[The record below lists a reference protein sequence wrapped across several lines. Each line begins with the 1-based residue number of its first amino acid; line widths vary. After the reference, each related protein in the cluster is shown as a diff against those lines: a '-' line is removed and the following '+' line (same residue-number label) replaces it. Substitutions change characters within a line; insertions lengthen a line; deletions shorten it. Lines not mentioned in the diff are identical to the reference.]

1 MCLAA
6 GAAGR
11 CAAVRGE
18 IRAGF
23 ALPPLHFAR
32 FPLIIEGHN
41 KRYERKGAGAM
52 PQTQGRRPVLGVL
65 GGLGPMSSVYFY
77 EMLTTHT
84 PARRDQDH
92 LDIILSSRASTP
104 DRTAY
109 ILGESEED
117 PFATME
123 RDAEMLVQ
131 YGATLL
137 AIPCN
142 TAHYFYDRLARSL
155 PVPILNMVRLTVQR
169 AKAGG
174 CKRLGILATTGTVD
188 SHTYQ
193 RMCKAEG
200 LDCVLPSAQHQ
211 RGLMEI
217 IYGQI
222 KRGQPA
228 DMAAFAAIAEDLR
241 AAGCERAVLGCT
253 ELSLIKRDQNL
264 TDPFFLDSTE
274 VLAKEALLAC
284 GITPVGF

>member
-1 MCLAA
+1 MQQ
-6 GAAGR
+6 R
-11 CAAVRGE
+11 E
-18 IRAGF
+18 
-23 ALPPLHFAR
+23 
-32 FPLIIEGHN
+32 
-41 KRYERKGAGAM
+41 
-52 PQTQGRRPVLGVL
+52 TRRPVLGVL

-77 EMLTTHT
+77 EMLTVHT
-84 PARRDQDH
+84 PAARDQDH
-92 LDIILSSRASTP
+92 LDVILSSRASTP

-155 PVPILNMVRLTVQR
+155 PVPILNMVRLTVRQAR
-169 AKAGG
+169 AEG
-174 CKRLGILATTGTVD
+174 CKRLGILATSGTVD

-200 LDCVLPSAQHQ
+200 LECVLPSAQSQ
-211 RGLMEI
+211 QALMDI

-222 KRGQPA
+222 KSGRRA
-228 DMAAFAAIAEDLR
+228 DMAAFTAIADELR
-241 AAGCERAVLGCT
+241 AAGCGRAVLGCT
-253 ELSLIKRDQNL
+253 ELSLIRRDEQL

-274 VLAKEALLAC
+274 VLAREALLAC
-284 GITPVGF
+284 GITPRGF

>member
-1 MCLAA
+1 MAETDKA
-6 GAAGR
+6 S
-11 CAAVRGE
+11 
-18 IRAGF
+18 RA
-23 ALPPLHFAR
+23 
-32 FPLIIEGHN
+32 
-41 KRYERKGAGAM
+41 K
-52 PQTQGRRPVLGVL
+52 RPVLGVL

-155 PVPILNMVRLTVQR
+155 PVPILNMVRLTVRQ

-174 CKRLGILATTGTVD
+174 CKRLGVMATSGTVD

-193 RMCKAEG
+193 RMCRAEG
-200 LDCVLPSAQHQ
+200 LECILPSAQSQ
-211 RGLMEI
+211 KALMEI

-222 KRGQPA
+222 KSGRPA
-228 DMAAFAAIAEDLR
+228 DMAMFGRVSDELR

-253 ELSLIKRDQNL
+253 ELSLIKRDEKL

-284 GITPVGF
+284 GITPIGF

>member
-1 MCLAA
+1 MAKDS
-6 GAAGR
+6 GA
-11 CAAVRGE
+11 
-18 IRAGF
+18 
-23 ALPPLHFAR
+23 
-32 FPLIIEGHN
+32 
-41 KRYERKGAGAM
+41 K
-52 PQTQGRRPVLGVL
+52 RPVLGVL

-84 PARRDQDH
+84 PAVRDQDH

-117 PFATME
+117 PFAAME

-155 PVPILNMVRLTVQR
+155 PVPILNMVRLTVRR
-169 AKAGG
+169 AKAEG
-174 CKRLGILATTGTVD
+174 CRSLGVLATSGTVD

-193 RMCKAEG
+193 RLCRAEG
-200 LDCVLPSAQHQ
+200 LECVLPSPENQKA
-211 RGLMEI
+211 LMEI

-222 KRGQPA
+222 KSGRRA
-228 DMAAFAAIAEDLR
+228 DMALFMRVADELR

-253 ELSLIKRDQNL
+253 ELSLIKRDEGL
-264 TDPFFLDSTE
+264 DDPFFLDSTE
-274 VLAKEALLAC
+274 VLAREALLAC
-284 GITPVGF
+284 GITPIGF

>member
-1 MCLAA
+1 MTETDR
-6 GAAGR
+6 AGR
-11 CAAVRGE
+11 A
-18 IRAGF
+18 
-23 ALPPLHFAR
+23 
-32 FPLIIEGHN
+32 
-41 KRYERKGAGAM
+41 K
-52 PQTQGRRPVLGVL
+52 RPVLGIL

-84 PARRDQDH
+84 PAKRDQDH

-155 PVPILNMVRLTVQR
+155 PVPILNMVRLTVQQAR
-169 AKAGG
+169 AGG
-174 CKRLGILATTGTVD
+174 CRRLGVMATSGTVD

-193 RMCKAEG
+193 RMCRAVG
-200 LDCVLPSAQHQ
+200 LECILPSAQSQ
-211 RGLMEI
+211 KALMEI

-222 KRGQPA
+222 KSGLPA
-228 DMAAFAAIAEDLR
+228 DMALFGRIADELR
-241 AAGCERAVLGCT
+241 TAGCERAVLGCT

-264 TDPFFLDSTE
+264 ADPFFLDSTE

-284 GITPVGF
+284 GISPIGF